1 MPWIVCVVLVLA
13 ASPALAQEFFGLGG
27 LVQGS
32 SLHDSSYAW
41 QLEYLEEMGE
51 YGAVS
56 LSYLNEGHLPDHH
69 RDGTALTLWGRTTL
83 LEKRLSLA
91 AGGGA
96 YLYYDTTAP
105 PGGGGSYVDH
115 GAGGMLS
122 LAATWHTESRW
133 LFRLRTNWV
142 KTGTSI
148 DTFTTLLG
156 IGYQLDLPSSSGA
169 RPPALSR
176 REKQTNNEITLFFGE
191 SILNRFDSEHGS
203 ALGIEYRR
211 GLWRYLE
218 WSAAWLYEG
227 ERSLY
232 RRNSLATQLWG
243 ARTFFDDR
251 LDLGFGA
258 GPFVTVDHHRL
269 PPQESDGRPLSAIVT
284 MTGSWRFDPHW
295 CLRASWSRIVTSYN
309 QDADL
314 IFGGV
319 GYRF

>member
-1 MPWIVCVVLVLA
+1 MPWFLCVLMLVLA
-13 ASPALAQEFFGLGG
+13 ASPARGEEFFGLGG
-27 LVQGS
+27 LAQGS

-41 QLEYLEEMGE
+41 QLEYLEKVGE
-51 YGAVS
+51 HGAVS
-56 LSYLNEGHLPDHH
+56 LSYLNEGHLPNHH
-69 RDGTALTLWGRTTL
+69 RDGTALTLWVRTTL
-83 LEKRLSLA
+83 LEERLSLA
-91 AGGGA
+91 AGGGG

-133 LFRLRTNWV
+133 LLRLRANWV
-142 KTGTSI
+142 KTGASI

-156 IGYQLDLPSSSGA
+156 IGYQLDSSPASA
-169 RPPALSR
+169 ALSPAPS
-176 REKQTNNEITLFFGE
+176 REKQTDNEITLFLGE

-211 GLWRYLE
+211 GILRYLE

-227 ERSLY
+227 ESSLY

-243 ARTFFDDR
+243 AKTFFDDR
-251 LDLGFGA
+251 LALGFGA

-269 PPQESDGRPLSAIVT
+269 PPQESDGRPLAAIVT

-295 CLRASWSRIVTSYN
+295 GLRASWSRIVTSYN

-314 IFGGV
+314 IIAGV